1 MIITWLAQG
10 QPKYTSMSPTQHI
23 AYISDVGAD
32 VLKPLFVTGCVITG
46 VCFFLSL
53 CVMRL
58 NQALVRRLE
67 RTLDVLS
74 VLAGLLGAVCLI
86 LLSILD
92 TRRHPHLHRMFLLLF
107 MLGVVFSALFT
118 TIEYRRLGKTFT
130 QHPVLRWS
138 YRFKIGI
145 VVLEVLLSFAFG
157 ATMYGDKNSVAAVL
171 EWCMFSLPLHIF
183 TCHVESQEADRKDDV
198 VIAFV
203 FTFYVLSFFFDLRP
217 KARTKE
223 DLKKETEGQQIR
235 EADGGRETMAAALGR
250 EHYDAGRQF

>member
-1 MIITWLAQG
+1 MLWAMIITWLAQG

-171 EWCMFSLPLHIF
+171 EWL
-183 TCHVESQEADRKDDV
+183 
-198 VIAFV
+198 IAFV